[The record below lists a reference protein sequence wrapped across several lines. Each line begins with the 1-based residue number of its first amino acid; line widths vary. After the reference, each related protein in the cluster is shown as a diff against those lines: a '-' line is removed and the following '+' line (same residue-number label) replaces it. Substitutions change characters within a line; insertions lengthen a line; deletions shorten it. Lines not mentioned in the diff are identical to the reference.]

1 MSETPQTPSGPNG
14 FARNNESLFFLF
26 MGFGQKLCSKKF
38 DAQKIRYI
46 CREPP
51 RNPSAVVAFLLY
63 VLFLL
68 SSLIKPGKLEAEL
81 AARVKFF

>member
-1 MSETPQTPSGPNG
+1 
-14 FARNNESLFFLF
+14 

-81 AARVKFF
+81 AARVKFFLKKNLKKIGEITHYETPREEGFALL